1 MISEQRPLS
10 TKKGFWVNNFMLK
23 SCLSKTL
30 FYQKSRLCLLFKG
43 FLTQNINLIRKL
55 SLIRKHSFHL
65 FPGSCLLCGT
75 DTSRSMDLCLDC
87 EKDLPVNNRSCIRC
101 SIPLNHVPP
110 SSVPLSKNHLPP
122 NHWVSGHLAD
132 DHQIDSHLINSHICG
147 ACIAHPPSFDRCV
160 ATLRYEFP
168 VSSLI
173 SRYKY
178 QGHFCSGAVLADVLL
193 AELFKDQNQ
202 KPDLIVPVPLHWQ
215 RQFFRGF
222 NQSQWLSQYL
232 GRRLNICVDAHLLKR
247 CRNTPPQQGLKR
259 TQRQKNLKGAFQ
271 VNRPVEGQHIALVD
285 DVVTTGSTVSELSQ
299 LLKRA
304 GASKV
309 EIWCLARTPLE
320 K

>member
-1 MISEQRPLS
+1 
-10 TKKGFWVNNFMLK
+10 MLK
-23 SCLSKTL
+23 SNPSKTN
-30 FYQKSRLCLLFKG
+30 FYQKPWLCLLFKD
-43 FLTQNINLIRKL
+43 FWAQNINLIRKL
-55 SLIRKHSFHL
+55 SLIRKYSFHL

-75 DTSRSMDLCLDC
+75 DTNRSMDICLDC

-101 SIPLNHVPP
+101 SIPLSH
-110 SSVPLSKNHLPP
+110 VPLSKNHLPP
-122 NHWVSGHLAD
+122 NHSVSDHLAD
-132 DHQIDSHLINSHICG
+132 DYQIDNHLINSHICG
-147 ACIAHPPSFDRCV
+147 ACIAHPPSFDRCI
-160 ATLRYEFP
+160 APLRYEFP

-178 QGHFCSGAVLADVLL
+178 QGHFCSGAVLADILL
-193 AELFKDQNQ
+193 AELFKDQLSSQIRDQIKEQNK

-215 RQFFRGF
+215 RQFLRGF

-232 GRRLNICVDAHLLKR
+232 GQRLNIRVDAHLLKR

-271 VNRPVEGQHIALVD
+271 VNRPVEGKHIALVD

-299 LLKRA
+299 ILKKA
-304 GASKV
+304 GATKV

>member
-1 MISEQRPLS
+1 M
-10 TKKGFWVNNFMLK
+10 FK
-23 SCLSKTL
+23 SFLPKTI
-30 FYQKSRLCLLFKG
+30 FYQKSRLCLLFKE
-43 FLTQNINLIRKL
+43 FWAQKFNLVR
-55 SLIRKHSFHL
+55 RYSFHL

-101 SIPLNHVPP
+101 SIPLNHMPL
-110 SSVPLSKNHLPP
+110 SSAPLSKNHLPP
-122 NHWVSGHLAD
+122 HHSVSDHLAD
-132 DHQIDSHLINSHICG
+132 DHQIDEYLCG

-193 AELFKDQNQ
+193 AELCKDQNQ

-232 GRRLNICVDAHLLKR
+232 GRRLNICVDAYLLKR

-259 TQRQKNLKGAFQ
+259 TQRQKNLKGAFL
-271 VNRPVEGQHIALVD
+271 VNRPVKGQHIALVD

-299 LLKRA
+299 LLKKA
-304 GASKV
+304 GAAKV

>member
-1 MISEQRPLS
+1 
-10 TKKGFWVNNFMLK
+10 MLK
-23 SCLSKTL
+23 SNPSKTN
-30 FYQKSRLCLLFKG
+30 FYQKPRFCLLLKDFWAQK
-43 FLTQNINLIRKL
+43 FN
-55 SLIRKHSFHL
+55 LIRKHSFRL
-65 FPGSCLLCGT
+65 FPGNCLLCSA
-75 DTSRSMDLCLDC
+75 DTSRPMDLCLDC
-87 EKDLPVNNRSCIRC
+87 EKDLPVNNQSCIRC
-101 SIPLNHVPP
+101 SMPLSHIPL
-110 SSVPLSKNHLPP
+110 SSIHLPP
-122 NHWVSGHLAD
+122 NHSIADHLAD
-132 DHQIDSHLINSHICG
+132 DHQINEYTCS
-147 ACIAHPPSFDRCV
+147 ACISHSPSFDRCL
-160 ATLRYEFP
+160 APLRYEFP

-178 QGHFCSGAVLADVLL
+178 QGHFCSGAVLADILL
-193 AELFKDQNQ
+193 VELFKNK

-232 GRRLNICVDAHLLKR
+232 GRRLNIYVDAHLLKR

-271 VNRPVEGQHIALVD
+271 VNTPVEGQHIALVD

-299 LLKRA
+299 LLKKA
-304 GASKV
+304 GATKV

>member
-1 MISEQRPLS
+1 
-10 TKKGFWVNNFMLK
+10 MLK

-65 FPGSCLLCGT
+65 FPGSCLLCGA

-101 SIPLNHVPP
+101 SIPL
-110 SSVPLSKNHLPP
+110 SSVPLSKIHLPP
-122 NHWVSGHLAD
+122 NHSIADHLAD
-132 DHQIDSHLINSHICG
+132 DHQINQYTCG
-147 ACIAHPPSFDRCV
+147 ACISHPPSFDRCL
-160 ATLRYEFP
+160 APLRYEFP

-178 QGHFCSGAVLADVLL
+178 QGHFCSGAVLADILL
-193 AELFKDQNQ
+193 VELFKNK
-202 KPDLIVPVPLHWQ
+202 KPNLIVPVPLHWQ
-215 RQFFRGF
+215 RLFFRGF

-232 GRRLNICVDAHLLKR
+232 GRRLNIRVDAHLLKR

-259 TQRQKNLKGAFQ
+259 TQRQKNLKGAFL
-271 VNRPVEGQHIALVD
+271 VNRPVKGQHIALVD

-299 LLKRA
+299 LLKKA
-304 GASKV
+304 GAAKV

>member
-1 MISEQRPLS
+1 
-10 TKKGFWVNNFMLK
+10 MLK
-23 SCLSKTL
+23 SNPSKTN
-30 FYQKSRLCLLFKG
+30 FYQKPWLCLLFKD
-43 FLTQNINLIRKL
+43 FWAQNINLIRKL
-55 SLIRKHSFHL
+55 SLIRKYSFHL
-65 FPGSCLLCGT
+65 FPGNCLLCGA
-75 DTSRSMDLCLDC
+75 DTNRSMDLCLDC

-101 SIPLNHVPP
+101 SIPLNHVPL
-110 SSVPLSKNHLPP
+110 SHGPLSKN
-122 NHWVSGHLAD
+122 
-132 DHQIDSHLINSHICG
+132 HLINSHICG
-147 ACIAHPPSFDRCV
+147 ACIAHPPSFDRCM
-160 ATLRYEFP
+160 APLRYEFP
-168 VSSLI
+168 VRSLI

-178 QGHFCSGAVLADVLL
+178 QGHFCSGAVLADILL
-193 AELFKDQNQ
+193 AELFKDQLSSQIRDQIKEQNK

-232 GRRLNICVDAHLLKR
+232 GQRLSIRVDAHLLKR

-271 VNRPVEGQHIALVD
+271 VNRPVEGKHIALVD

-299 LLKRA
+299 ILKKA
-304 GASKV
+304 GATKV